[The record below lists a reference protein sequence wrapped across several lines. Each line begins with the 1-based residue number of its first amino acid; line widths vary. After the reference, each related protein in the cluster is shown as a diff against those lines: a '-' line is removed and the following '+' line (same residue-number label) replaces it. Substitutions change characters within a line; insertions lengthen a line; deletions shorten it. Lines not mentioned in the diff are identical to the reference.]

1 MQTLTSLL
9 RAIPTPDSAAMRRA
23 QQHIDGLLKPPG
35 SLGRLESLAVQLAGM
50 PGLKGTPHVNGKAML
65 VMCADH
71 GVWDEGVAVSPKIV
85 TAIQAA
91 NMTRGTTGVCVLA
104 AQAGAK
110 VHVID
115 VGIDAEPIPGVV
127 NMRVARGCGN
137 IAQGPAMSRSQAEEL
152 LLEVIRYTHEL
163 AKDGVTLFG
172 VGELGMANTTPA
184 AAIVSVLTGS
194 DAEDV
199 VGIGANLPLSRVGN
213 KVEVVRRAIAVN
225 QPDRNDGIDVLAKV
239 GGFDLVGMAGVMLGA
254 ASCGLPVVL
263 DGFLSYSAAL
273 AASQIAPQIKPY
285 LIPSH
290 FSAEKGARTALAHLE
305 LDPYLNMGMRL
316 GEGSGAALAMPIIE
330 TACAMYSNMGQLA
343 ASNIVLPDGKEA

>member
-9 RAIPTPDSAAMRRA
+9 RAIPLPDSAAMLRA

-50 PGLKGTPHVNGKAML
+50 PGLKGVPHVNGKAML

-71 GVWDEGVAVSPKIV
+71 GVWNEGVAVSPKVV

-91 NMTRGTTGVCVLA
+91 NMTCGTTGVCVLA

-137 IAQGPAMSRSQAEEL
+137 IAEGPAMSRSQAEEL

-163 AKDGVTLFG
+163 AKDGMTLFG

-194 DAEDV
+194 DAEEV

-213 KVEVVRRAIAVN
+213 KVDVVRRAIAVN
-225 QPDRNDGIDVLAKV
+225 QPDRHDGVDVLAKV

-273 AASQIAPQIKPY
+273 AACQIAPQIKPY

-316 GEGSGAALAMPIIE
+316 GEGSGAALAMPIVE
-330 TACAMYSNMGQLA
+330 AACAMYNNMGQLA
-343 ASNIVLPDGKEA
+343 SSNIVLPDGKEA

>member
-9 RAIPTPDSAAMRRA
+9 RAIPLPDSAAMLRA

-50 PGLKGTPHVNGKAML
+50 PGLKGVPHVNGKAML

-71 GVWDEGVAVSPKIV
+71 GVWDEGVAVSPKVV

-137 IAQGPAMSRSQAEEL
+137 IAEGPAMSHSQAEEL
-152 LLEVIRYTHEL
+152 LLGVIRYTHEL

-194 DAEDV
+194 DAEEV

-213 KVEVVRRAIAVN
+213 KVDVVRRAIAVN
-225 QPDRNDGIDVLAKV
+225 QPDCHDGVDVLAKV

-273 AASQIAPQIKPY
+273 AACQIAPQIKPY

-290 FSAEKGARTALAHLE
+290 FSAEKGARTALAYLE

-316 GEGSGAALAMPIIE
+316 GEGSGAALAMPIVE
-330 TACAMYSNMGQLA
+330 AACAMYNNMGQLA
-343 ASNIVLPDGKEA
+343 ASNIVLPDGKAA

>member
-9 RAIPTPDSAAMRRA
+9 RTIPSPDSAAMLRA

-50 PGLKGTPHVNGKAML
+50 PGLKGVPHVNGKAML

-71 GVWDEGVAVSPKIV
+71 GVWDEGVAVSPKVV

-137 IAQGPAMSRSQAEEL
+137 IAEGPAMSRSQAEEL

-194 DAEDV
+194 DAEEV

-213 KVEVVRRAIAVN
+213 KVDVVRRAIAVN
-225 QPDRNDGIDVLAKV
+225 QPDRLDGVDVLAKV

-273 AASQIAPQIKPY
+273 AACQIAPQIKPY

-316 GEGSGAALAMPIIE
+316 GEGSGAALAMPIVE
-330 TACAMYSNMGQLA
+330 AACAMYNNMGQLA

>member
-239 GGFDLVGMAGVMLGA
+239 GGFDLVGMVGVILGA

-330 TACAMYSNMGQLA
+330 AACAMYSNMGQLA

>member
-9 RAIPTPDSAAMRRA
+9 RAIPLPDSAAMLRA

-50 PGLKGTPHVNGKAML
+50 PGLKGVPHVNGKAML

-71 GVWDEGVAVSPKIV
+71 GVWDEGVAVSPKVV

-137 IAQGPAMSRSQAEEL
+137 IAEGPAMSRSQAEEL

-194 DAEDV
+194 DAEEV

-213 KVEVVRRAIAVN
+213 KVDVVRRAIAVN
-225 QPDRNDGIDVLAKV
+225 QPDRHDGVDVLAKV

-273 AASQIAPQIKPY
+273 AACQIAPQIKPY

-290 FSAEKGARTALAHLE
+290 FSEIGRAH
-305 LDPYLNMGMRL
+305 
-316 GEGSGAALAMPIIE
+316 
-330 TACAMYSNMGQLA
+330 
-343 ASNIVLPDGKEA
+343 V

>member
-9 RAIPTPDSAAMRRA
+9 RAIPLPDSAAMLRA

-50 PGLKGTPHVNGKAML
+50 PGLKGVPHVNGKAML

-71 GVWDEGVAVSPKIV
+71 GVWDEGVAVSPKVV

-137 IAQGPAMSRSQAEEL
+137 IAEGPAMSRSQAEEL

-194 DAEDV
+194 DAEEV

-213 KVEVVRRAIAVN
+213 KVDVVRRAIAVN
-225 QPDRNDGIDVLAKV
+225 QPDRHDGVDVLAKV

-273 AASQIAPQIKPY
+273 AACQIAPQIKPY

-305 LDPYLNMGMRL
+305 
-316 GEGSGAALAMPIIE
+316 
-330 TACAMYSNMGQLA
+330 
-343 ASNIVLPDGKEA
+343 

>member
-9 RAIPTPDSAAMRRA
+9 RAIPLPDSAAMLRA

-50 PGLKGTPHVNGKAML
+50 PGLKGVPHVNGKAML

-71 GVWDEGVAVSPKIV
+71 GVWDEGVAVSPKVV

-137 IAQGPAMSRSQAEEL
+137 IAEGPAMSRSQAEEL

-194 DAEDV
+194 DAEEV

-213 KVEVVRRAIAVN
+213 KVDVVRRAIAVN
-225 QPDRNDGIDVLAKV
+225 QPDRHDGVDVLAKV

-273 AASQIAPQIKPY
+273 AACQIAPQIKPY

-290 FSAEKGARTALAHLE
+290 FSAEKGARSELAHLE

-316 GEGSGAALAMPIIE
+316 GEGSGPALAMPIIE
-330 TACAMYSNMGQLA
+330 AACAMYNNMGQLA

>member
-9 RAIPTPDSAAMRRA
+9 RAIPLPDSAAMLRA

-50 PGLKGTPHVNGKAML
+50 PGLKGVPHVNGKAML

-71 GVWDEGVAVSPKIV
+71 GVWDEGVAVSPKVV

-137 IAQGPAMSRSQAEEL
+137 IAEGPAMSHSQAEEL

-194 DAEDV
+194 DAEEV

-213 KVEVVRRAIAVN
+213 KVDVVRRAIAVN
-225 QPDRNDGIDVLAKV
+225 QPDRHDGVDVLAKV

-273 AASQIAPQIKPY
+273 AACQIAPQIKPY

-316 GEGSGAALAMPIIE
+316 GEGSGAALAMPIVE
-330 TACAMYSNMGQLA
+330 AACAMYKNMGQLA
-343 ASNIVLPDGKEA
+343 ASNIELPDGKEA

>member
-9 RAIPTPDSAAMRRA
+9 HTIPSPDSAAMLRA

-50 PGLKGTPHVNGKAML
+50 PGLKGVPHVNGKAML

-152 LLEVIRYTHEL
+152 LLEVIRYTHGL
-163 AKDGVTLFG
+163 ARDGVTLFG

-194 DAEDV
+194 DAENV

-213 KVEVVRRAIAVN
+213 KVDVVRRAIAVN

-273 AASQIAPQIKPY
+273 AACQIAPQIKPY

-330 TACAMYSNMGQLA
+330 AACDMYSNMGQLA

>member
-9 RAIPTPDSAAMRRA
+9 REIPPMDGGAMARA

-35 SLGRLESLAVQLAGM
+35 SLGRLEALAVQLAGM
-50 PGLKGTPHVNGKAML
+50 PGLNGQPHVGKKAML

-71 GVWDEGVAVSPKIV
+71 GVWDEGVAVSPKVV
-85 TAIQAA
+85 TAIQVA

-115 VGIDAEPIPGVV
+115 VGIDADPVPGVV

-137 IAQGPAMSRSQAEEL
+137 IATGPAMSRTQAEEL
-152 LLEVIRYTHEL
+152 LLEVIRYTREL
-163 AKDGVTLFG
+163 AQSGVTLFG

-194 DAEDV
+194 DAGDV

-213 KVEVVRRAIAVN
+213 KVDVVRRAIAVN
-225 QPDRNDGIDVLAKV
+225 QPNPHDGVDVLAKV
-239 GGFDLVGMAGVMLGA
+239 GGFDLVGMAGVLLGA
-254 ASCGLPVVL
+254 ASCGLPVLL

-273 AASQIAPQIKPY
+273 AACQIAPEIKPY

-290 FSAEKGARTALAHLE
+290 FSAEKGAKIALAHLE

-316 GEGSGAALAMPIIE
+316 GEGSGAALAMPVVE
-330 TACAMYSNMGQLA
+330 AACAMYHNMGQLA
-343 ASNIVLPDGKEA
+343 ASNIVLPDGKEV